1 MKQQAPFHLCPEHIC
16 HDSGP
21 LAGLDGRLTVIH
33 AQSSPCCQELPECH
47 LHINQRKH
55 RHQLRCV
62 FGKATLAYF
71 EQAKS
76 SGDIIDLERRA
87 WETTK
92 SSSIVVRHR
101 INLSAVSLF
110 ANALICLV
118 ACGGGGGE
126 SVAPAPA
133 PAGRTLVW
141 SDEFNSPGLPD
152 DSKWNYDTER
162 NKVGWYNNEKQ
173 YYANG
178 RLENSQVIG
187 GLLEIKALRERLL
200 TATDFG
206 GQDFTS
212 ARLITREKFVFRYG
226 FVEVRAKMPCG
237 LGTWPAIW
245 MLGTGGTWPD
255 DGEIDLLEQRG
266 VRASDKQE
274 ILGTI
279 HTRAFNWTNGTLGA
293 SKGGSRSLP
302 TACTEFHNYQ
312 VNWTPDQIQIGVND
326 VVYFT
331 YTNPKLS
338 DVKQNYL
345 QWPFDQPQ
353 YLILN
358 LAMGGDLGGSIPPSF
373 TRDAM
378 VVDYV
383 RVYKN

>member
-1 MKQQAPFHLCPEHIC
+1 
-16 HDSGP
+16 
-21 LAGLDGRLTVIH
+21 
-33 AQSSPCCQELPECH
+33 
-47 LHINQRKH
+47 
-55 RHQLRCV
+55 LRCV

-110 ANALICLV
+110 ASALICLV

-187 GLLEIKALRERLL
+187 GLL
-200 TATDFG
+200 
-206 GQDFTS
+206 
-212 ARLITREKFVFRYG
+212 
-226 FVEVRAKMPCG
+226 
-237 LGTWPAIW
+237 
-245 MLGTGGTWPD
+245 
-255 DGEIDLLEQRG
+255 
-266 VRASDKQE
+266 
-274 ILGTI
+274 
-279 HTRAFNWTNGTLGA
+279 
-293 SKGGSRSLP
+293 
-302 TACTEFHNYQ
+302 
-312 VNWTPDQIQIGVND
+312 
-326 VVYFT
+326 
-331 YTNPKLS
+331 
-338 DVKQNYL
+338 
-345 QWPFDQPQ
+345 
-353 YLILN
+353 
-358 LAMGGDLGGSIPPSF
+358 
-373 TRDAM
+373 
-378 VVDYV
+378 
-383 RVYKN
+383 